1 LAGEGWGE
9 GVPLELPP
17 HLNPLPK
24 GRGRLFFL
32 LFVQTNMSILI
43 IEFIELAEFIE
54 FVELTA

>member
-1 LAGEGWGE
+1 
-9 GVPLELPP
+9 LPP

-24 GRGRLFFL
+24 ERGRLFFL